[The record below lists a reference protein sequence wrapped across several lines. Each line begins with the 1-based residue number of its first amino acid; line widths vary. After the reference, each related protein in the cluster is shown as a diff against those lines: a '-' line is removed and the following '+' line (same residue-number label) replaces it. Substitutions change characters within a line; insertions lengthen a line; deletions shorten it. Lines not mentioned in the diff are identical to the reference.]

1 MKLPFARSEYLDRLA
16 KTKRKMEEA
25 GIEVLLVSDDSN
37 MNYLSG
43 YDGHSSYVPQFLFV
57 AGVEEEP
64 LWVGR
69 EMDIGCATNSA
80 FIDRSRIIGYP
91 EGYIGHPDK
100 NPMAFMADLIR
111 ERGWAGKRLGVEL
124 DVGPL
129 TPKGYRDL
137 QHHLPDTDF
146 VDAGLLVNRVRGIK
160 SPQELTYMRQAG
172 VISDLAM
179 QTAIDT
185 IQEGVRQ
192 CDAAAAVTAALIRGT
207 AEFGGDGST
216 GTPAMPTG
224 VRSSAPH
231 LTWTEA
237 RYQPGDATNIELGG
251 CRHRYHTGLSRTI
264 VVGEPDPKLAKLA
277 PIVAEGMTTTLDAT
291 RAGMTC
297 EEFEAT
303 FRAFTTARGVLKPSR
318 IGYAIGNGWTEGWAS
333 LAPGDKTV
341 FEPDMTFHMMLGFW
355 YEGWGF
361 VLSEVFRITADGA
374 PETFS
379 TLERQLF
386 VNA

>member
-1 MKLPFARSEYLDRLA
+1 MKLPFERSEYLERLG

-57 AGVEEEP
+57 AGDEEEP

-69 EMDIGCATNSA
+69 EQDGGCARNSV
-80 FIDRSRIIGYP
+80 FMNHSRIVLYP

-100 NPMAFMADLIR
+100 NAMEFMAELVR
-111 ERGWAGKRLGVEL
+111 ERGWGNKRLGVEL
-124 DVGPL
+124 DAGPL
-129 TPKGYRDL
+129 TPGGFRSL
-137 QHHLPDTDF
+137 EQALPDTTF

-172 VISDLAM
+172 AISDLAM
-179 QTAIDT
+179 QTAIEV

-207 AEFGGDGST
+207 ADFGGDGST

-237 RYQPGDATNIELGG
+237 PYKPGDATNIELGG
-251 CRHRYHTGLSRTI
+251 SRYRYQTGLSRTV
-264 VVGEPDPKLAKLA
+264 VVGQPEERLAKLA
-277 PIVAEGMTTTLDAT
+277 PIVAEGMTTTLEAT

-297 EEFEAT
+297 EEFEAI
-303 FRAFTTARGVLKPSR
+303 FRSFTTARGALKPSR

-341 FEPDMTFHMMLGFW
+341 FAPDMTFHMMLGFW
-355 YEGWGF
+355 YENWGF
-361 VLSEVFRITADGA
+361 VLSEVFRIAADGP

-379 TLERQLF
+379 SLPRQLF
-386 VNA
+386 VNT